1 MEEEKLRSA
10 ASMDNS
16 YTKMLFSSNV
26 PLIGKAWYLQV
37 RTRTLPDM
45 CQNIIYIIK
54 LRTKNQN
61 EMKKYEKDPFNKKNH
76 LKNYSR
82 GFISSLAGI
91 LTIN

>member
-1 MEEEKLRSA
+1 MLLVLRI
-10 ASMDNS
+10 
-16 YTKMLFSSNV
+16 T
-26 PLIGKAWYLQV
+26 
-37 RTRTLPDM
+37 
-45 CQNIIYIIK
+45 YIIK

-61 EMKKYEKDPFNKKNH
+61 EMKKYEKDSFNKNNH